1 MRPFLSNG
9 SQSVFAQK
17 FLLISLVSC
26 TLASQAAP
34 SPHTPHTPGT
44 LANAGFEGQPMKSM
58 FFFPGQWR
66 GVPGE
71 AFYAGPDPAAPPL
84 APATNAWCNYTI
96 LPIDGW
102 MNLGWSDNVGGEK
115 RGHAVDLMLAA
126 GVNVVNMSYWGP
138 PNVDRWAFW
147 APMHTAPGAN
157 EELFDQTIGRPVLIA
172 PYIEDGNST
181 QDNEDTPDVPDDRV
195 TQLGCPD
202 ENGLPGAAGPTGQS
216 PGYRFAATFP
226 GSATDPAPQLVE
238 QIVDLIDRFLLQP
251 KNAAWP
257 AKWAQM
263 YDRDGKPRY
272 VVSLIHVGSDQ
283 IGVTDESFAKGFGWV
298 ADRVYALRGVR
309 VGFTLDAL
317 PPDHPAS
324 FKPSPKRTGPLLAKQ
339 RAVLAIQS
347 FIPEVFRGIAA
358 GLCREPGPDGSNCDA
373 PGEPHDGSPQLT
385 KLIEW
390 KRDYVSAWVNTG
402 IPVILDVSSGYD
414 ARNVFR
420 DTNPPRYGNNEPWRF
435 AQRQML
441 DELDVRGITGNA
453 WNGYTEALAFVP
465 SCTAGPPDLP
475 FCDADA
481 KFTDGRKAFDWF
493 RALTPSGGTPA
504 RLPARLTVTS
514 PATAVYS
521 DPVTLELQLTSFDL
535 NQALFSHPPVRTAVG
550 RRVVSLILGK
560 QKLQVRT
567 DDRGIATATLTI
579 DQRPDAVPAPLLVSF
594 NGDDDYLA
602 VEAPRSSVRVLKE
615 STSVRWFGEV
625 GPTHRDDRILA
636 AQLLDDDGQSVRKRT
651 VVFTLTS
658 EAGVEKCSG
667 VTDTGGIARCKIR
680 GRVAGSQTISMV
692 FGGDAYYEPA
702 SSQR

>member
-9 SQSVFAQK
+9 SQAVFAQK

-26 TLASQAAP
+26 ALASQAAP
-34 SPHTPHTPGT
+34 PPRTPGT

-58 FFFPGQWR
+58 LFFAGQWR

-84 APATNAWCNYTI
+84 APATNAWCNYSI

-157 EELFDQTIGRPVLIA
+157 QELFGQAVGRPVLIA
-172 PYIEDGNST
+172 PYIEDGAST
-181 QDNEDTPDVPDDRV
+181 LDNEDTPDEPNDPVHQP
-195 TQLGCPD
+195 GCYGD
-202 ENGLPGAAGPTGQS
+202 GTLFGQS
-216 PGYRFAATFP
+216 PAYRFADTFP
-226 GSATDPAPQLVE
+226 GSALNPAPQLVE
-238 QIVDLIDRFLLQP
+238 QIVDLVDRFLLQP
-251 KNAAWP
+251 KNPAWP

-272 VVSLIHVGSDQ
+272 VVSLIHVGSNQ
-283 IGVTDESFAKGFGWV
+283 VGVTDETFAKGFGWV

-317 PPDHPAS
+317 PPEHKAS
-324 FKPSPKRTGPLLAKQ
+324 FKPSPKRTGALLAKQ
-339 RAVLAIQS
+339 GAVLAIEP
-347 FIPEVFRGIAA
+347 FIPEVFRGFAA
-358 GLCREPGPDGSNCDA
+358 GLCREPGSDCDSH
-373 PGEPHDGSPQLT
+373 GGSPQLAE
-385 KLIEW
+385 LIAW
-390 KRDYVSAWVNTG
+390 KRDYISAWVNTG
-402 IPVILDVSSGYD
+402 VPVILDVSSGYD
-414 ARNVFR
+414 AHNVFAAA
-420 DTNPPRYGNNEPWRF
+420 NPPRYGNNEPWRR
-435 AQRQML
+435 AQLQML
-441 DELDVRGITGNA
+441 NTLGVRGVTGNA

-475 FCDADA
+475 LCGTDAM
-481 KFTDGRKAFDWF
+481 FTEGRKAFDWF
-493 RALTPSGGTPA
+493 RALTPSGGAPA

-514 PATAVYS
+514 PATVVYS

>member
-9 SQSVFAQK
+9 SQAVFAQK
-17 FLLISLVSC
+17 FLLIVLASSA
-26 TLASQAAP
+26 LASQAAP
-34 SPHTPHTPGT
+34 SPRTPGT

-58 FFFPGQWR
+58 LFFAGQWR

-84 APATNAWCNYTI
+84 APATNAWCNYSI

-102 MNLGWSDNVGGEK
+102 MNLGWSDNIGGEK

-157 EELFDQTIGRPVLIA
+157 EELFEQAVGRPVLIA
-172 PYIEDGNST
+172 PYIEDGDST
-181 QDNEDTPDVPDDRV
+181 QDNENTPDEPNDPVHQP
-195 TQLGCPD
+195 GCYG
-202 ENGLPGAAGPTGQS
+202 EGTLFGRS
-216 PGYRFAATFP
+216 PAYRFADTFP
-226 GSATDPAPQLVE
+226 GSAVDPAPQLVE

-257 AKWAQM
+257 AKWAQL

-272 VVSLIHVGSDQ
+272 VVSLIHVGSNQ
-283 IGVTDESFAKGFGWV
+283 VGVTDETFAKGFGWV

-317 PPDHPAS
+317 PPDHKAS
-324 FKPSPKRTGPLLAKQ
+324 FKPSPKRTGPKLAQQ
-339 RAVLAIQS
+339 RAVLAIQP
-347 FIPEVFRGIAA
+347 FIPEVFRGLAT
-358 GLCREPGPDGSNCDA
+358 GLCREPESECDA
-373 PGEPHDGSPQLT
+373 HYGSSQLA

-390 KRDYVSAWVNTG
+390 KRDYISAWVNTG

-420 DTNPPRYGNNEPWRF
+420 ETNPPRYGNNEPWRL
-435 AQRQML
+435 AQRQMFDTL
-441 DELDVRGITGNA
+441 GVRGVTGNA

-475 FCDADA
+475 FCGTDAV
-481 KFTDGRKAFDWF
+481 FTESRKAFDWF

-514 PATAVYS
+514 PATVVYS
-521 DPVTLELQLTSFDL
+521 DPVTFELQLTSFDL
-535 NQALFSHPPVRTAVG
+535 DQALFSHPPVRTAIG
-550 RRVVSLILGK
+550 RHVVALSLGK
-560 QKLQVRT
+560 QKVHVTT

-579 DQRPDAVPAPLLVSF
+579 DQRPDTVPAPLLVSF
-594 NGDDDYLA
+594 NGDADYLA

-615 STSVRWFGEV
+615 STRVQWFSEV
-625 GPTHRDDRILA
+625 GPAHHDDRILA
-636 AQLLDDDGQSVRKRT
+636 AQLLDDDGQPVRKRT
-651 VVFTLTS
+651 VVFTATS

-667 VTDTGGIARCKIR
+667 ATDGGGIARCKIHTR
-680 GRVAGSQTISMV
+680 AVGTRIISMV
-692 FGGDAYYEPA
+692 FSGDPYYEPA